1 MQIGHLIRSTPPGSW
16 EIGVQRNSEILQ
28 FVYLLSLEP
37 FRSDLTALS
46 RVYKQY
52 LNRCLINKIKC
63 WVIVMYGK
71 EEMGGKVN

>member
-1 MQIGHLIRSTPPGSW
+1 MGDRGSKKF
-16 EIGVQRNSEILQ
+16 RNITVRLP
-28 FVYLLSLEP
+28 LEP

-63 WVIVMYGK
+63 WVIVMHGK
-71 EEMGGKVN
+71 EEMGGKLN